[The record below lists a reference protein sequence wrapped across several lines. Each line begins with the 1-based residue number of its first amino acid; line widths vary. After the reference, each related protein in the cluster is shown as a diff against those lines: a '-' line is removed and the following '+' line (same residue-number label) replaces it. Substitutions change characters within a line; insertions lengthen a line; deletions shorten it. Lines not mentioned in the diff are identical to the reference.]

1 MNLRMKEV
9 IYDIIVDEEGIK
21 IDLKMRPWE
30 I

>member
-21 IDLKMRPWE
+21 IDLKMRP
-30 I
+30 